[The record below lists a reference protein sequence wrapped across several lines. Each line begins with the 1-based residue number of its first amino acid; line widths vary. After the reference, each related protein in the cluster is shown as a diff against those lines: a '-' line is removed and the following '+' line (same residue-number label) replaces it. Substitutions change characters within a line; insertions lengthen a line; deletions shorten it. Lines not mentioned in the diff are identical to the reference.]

1 MELFD
6 IVSDTIF
13 KIADL
18 KRSKNL
24 KHVNMAVQ
32 CVFHIPD

>member
-13 KIADL
+13 KVAEL
-18 KRSKNL
+18 KRSKYL
-24 KHVNMAVQ
+24 KHVNMAVP
-32 CVFHIPD
+32 CVLYIPD